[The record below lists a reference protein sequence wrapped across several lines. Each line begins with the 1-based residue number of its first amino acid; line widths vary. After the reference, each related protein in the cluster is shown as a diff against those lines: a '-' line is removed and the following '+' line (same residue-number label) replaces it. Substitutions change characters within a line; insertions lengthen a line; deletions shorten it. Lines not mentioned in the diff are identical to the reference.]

1 MPYLIAN
8 NQRITI
14 DLPISHE
21 IGSGGMGIVYRL
33 GNLLGTGNLVA
44 KIFKNPTDP
53 KNPSVAKL
61 QAMMARPPEHIY
73 QVINGVGYTQFA
85 WVRHLIVGEHDELIG
100 YAMPELDF
108 DRSLSLNPFMYPR
121 EAAKLTAYQQSLN
134 YRVQLC
140 ANISALMADLHGH
153 GHAFIDFKE
162 ANMRLMPEPSTGMD
176 DDYKGFIVGFIDCD
190 SYRITA
196 SDGSVYPSPVIS
208 PEMTSPEYHEHK
220 DIGLLDE
227 KHDRFVL
234 AIELFKILNNGI
246 HPFYFIPVSDRL
258 KNAAHRNT
266 DQFIKERLYAYG
278 LQPQPEIAPLKNSIH
293 VCWDD
298 QTRAMF
304 DKAFLS
310 THPTDR
316 PSAAEWENHL
326 RGLVQ
331 HRQFKV
337 CENYPNDASHIH
349 FVGKP
354 CHRCLFLTVP
364 NNPLTTPVTPVPV
377 ISAAATTSVWQT
389 TPTRASVASTAANH
403 PSHQSNQQPSAAL
416 SGLMDD
422 ETLAN
427 NRRLEQSLNTQ
438 ANSHTGIPSQPINVV
453 SAVNAVDDT
462 TQTPATHSMAM
473 PDTMLDTMTAAITAP
488 AHHTDTTETTPTSP
502 PHTTSAGEVSVKK
515 PSKGWLIAMIA
526 ALIAGLVAIGGYGV
540 STLKSAS
547 TPTTSQSAT
556 SNQSDNTKAASSDD
570 NSQKKPKSQ
579 TKSQNSYTTIIK
591 SLPTAK
597 ATMTQALKEHNGF
610 FASSSQTSVAK
621 LYQDTLGISPEFFD
635 NVVNVGEFAE
645 PSLKQLQ
652 ELGYSQDIDAT
663 KQYSIEAFRNADMG
677 YFKQQPTN
685 KTLAKQLNEAAK
697 SYYWR
702 KKDPKAAVYLQ
713 AQAVKNN
720 PNQGEYAANFAYYLF
735 KNNYPYSKSFLL
747 YALQTP
753 RDSSKYP
760 NTYMI
765 ELAAAMALQAGDDKG
780 AVGSLLAQ
788 FYTTDDQQKRCQN
801 MLNYPQTYPEL
812 VPIAEKVLAIID
824 QQNSSGA
831 NPVPA
836 ECLPP
841 YNWVVGSSN

>member
-33 GNLLGTGNLVA
+33 GNLFGTGNLVA

-53 KNPSVAKL
+53 KNPSLAKL

-73 QVINGVGYTQFA
+73 EVINGVGYTQFA

-162 ANMRLMPEPSTGMD
+162 ANIRLMPEPSTGMD

-190 SYRITA
+190 SYRITG

-310 THPTDR
+310 TNPTDR

-364 NNPLTTPVTPVPV
+364 NNPLTTPVPA

-389 TPTRASVASTAANH
+389 TPNRASVASTAANPPNH
-403 PSHQSNQQPSAAL
+403 RPSAAL
-416 SGLMDD
+416 TGLMDD

-438 ANSHTGIPSQPINVV
+438 ANSHRGTPIQPINVV
-453 SAVNAVDDT
+453 NAVDDA
-462 TQTPATHSMAM
+462 TQTTATHSMAM
-473 PDTMLDTMTAAITAP
+473 PDTMADTMTA
-488 AHHTDTTETTPTSP
+488 PTSP
-502 PHTTSAGEVSVKK
+502 PHTTATGEVSVKK

-526 ALIAGLVAIGGYGV
+526 GLVAIGGYGV
-540 STLKSAS
+540 SRLKSAS

-556 SNQSDNTKAASSDD
+556 SNQSDNAKAASTDD
-570 NSQKKPKSQ
+570 NPQKKPKSQ
-579 TKSQNSYTTIIK
+579 NSYSTIIK

-597 ATMTQALKEHNGF
+597 ATMTQALKAQNGF
-610 FASSSQTSVAK
+610 FSSSSQTSVAK

-635 NVVNVGEFAE
+635 NVVKVGEFAE

-652 ELGYSQDIDAT
+652 ELGYSQDINAT
-663 KQYSIEAFRNADMG
+663 KQYSLEAFRNADMG

-713 AQAVKNN
+713 AQAVKYN

-765 ELAAAMALQAGDDKG
+765 ELAAAMALQASDDKG

>member
-298 QTRAMF
+298 QTRALF

-331 HRQFKV
+331 NRQFKV

-364 NNPLTTPVTPVPV
+364 NNPLTTPVTPASA

-389 TPTRASVASTAANH
+389 TPTRASVASSAENH
-403 PSHQSNQQPSAAL
+403 PNHQPSAAL
-416 SGLMDD
+416 TGSMD
-422 ETLAN
+422 EEKLAT

-462 TQTPATHSMAM
+462 TQTPATHSMGM
-473 PDTMLDTMTAAITAP
+473 PDTMADTITEP
-488 AHHTDTTETTPTSP
+488 AHHTDTTEATSITPP
-502 PHTTSAGEVSVKK
+502 YTTSTGEVSVKK

-526 ALIAGLVAIGGYGV
+526 GLVAIGGYGV
-540 STLKSAS
+540 SRLKSAS

-556 SNQSDNTKAASSDD
+556 NNQSNNAQAASTDD
-570 NSQKKPKSQ
+570 NPQKKPKSQ
-579 TKSQNSYTTIIK
+579 NSYSTIIK

-597 ATMTQALKEHNGF
+597 ATMTQALKAQNGF
-610 FASSSQTSVAK
+610 FSSSSQTSVAK

-635 NVVNVGEFAE
+635 NVVKVGEFAE

-652 ELGYSQDIDAT
+652 ELGYSQDINAT
-663 KQYSIEAFRNADMG
+663 KQYSLEAFRNADMG

-702 KKDPKAAVYLQ
+702 KKDPKAAAYLQ
-713 AQAVKNN
+713 AQAVKYN
-720 PNQGEYAANFAYYLF
+720 PNQGEYVANFAYYLF
-735 KNNYPYSKSFLL
+735 KNSYPYSKSFLL

>member
-53 KNPSVAKL
+53 KNPSLAKL

-73 QVINGVGYTQFA
+73 EVINGVGYTQFA

-190 SYRITA
+190 SYRITG

-278 LQPQPEIAPLKNSIH
+278 WQPNPEIAPLKNSIH

-364 NNPLTTPVTPVPV
+364 NNPLTTPVTPVPA

-389 TPTRASVASTAANH
+389 TPTRASVASTATNH
-403 PSHQSNQQPSAAL
+403 PSHQPSAAL

-422 ETLAN
+422 ETLAT

-438 ANSHTGIPSQPINVV
+438 ANSHRVTPSQPINVV
-453 SAVNAVDDT
+453 SAVDAVDDA

-473 PDTMLDTMTAAITAP
+473 PDTMTDTMTAP

-502 PHTTSAGEVSVKK
+502 PHTTGEVSVKK
-515 PSKGWLIAMIA
+515 PSKRWLIPTVA
-526 ALIAGLVAIGGYGV
+526 ALIGLGGYGL
-540 STLKSAS
+540 SSLKSPADNATND
-547 TPTTSQSAT
+547 TPSQSFDGNQPNNKAT
-556 SNQSDNTKAASSDD
+556 AIADD
-570 NSQKKPKSQ
+570 NKS
-579 TKSQNSYTTIIK
+579 KNPNSYNSIIK

-597 ATMTQALKEHNGF
+597 ATMTQALKAQNGF
-610 FASSSQTSVAK
+610 FSSSSQTSVAK

-635 NVVNVGEFAE
+635 NVVKVGEFAE

-652 ELGYSQDIDAT
+652 ELGYSQDINAT
-663 KQYSIEAFRNADMG
+663 KQYSLEAFRNADMG

-702 KKDPKAAVYLQ
+702 KKDPKAAAYLQ
-713 AQAVKNN
+713 AQAVKYN
-720 PNQGEYAANFAYYLF
+720 PNQGEYVANFAYYLF
-735 KNNYPYSKSFLL
+735 KNNYPYSKYYLL

>member
-73 QVINGVGYTQFA
+73 EVINGVGYTQFA
-85 WVRHLIVGEHDELIG
+85 WVRHLIVGEHGELIG

-162 ANMRLMPEPSTGMD
+162 ANIRLMPEPSTGMD

-278 LQPQPEIAPLKNSIH
+278 LQPHPEIAPLKNSIH

-354 CHRCLFLTVP
+354 CHRCLFLTVS
-364 NNPLTTPVTPVPV
+364 NNPLTTPTH
-377 ISAAATTSVWQT
+377 
-389 TPTRASVASTAANH
+389 ASVESTAANH
-403 PSHQSNQQPSAAL
+403 PSHQPSAAL
-416 SGLMDD
+416 TGLMDE

-438 ANSHTGIPSQPINVV
+438 ANSHRVTPSQPINVV
-453 SAVNAVDDT
+453 NANVVDDA

-473 PDTMLDTMTAAITAP
+473 TDTMTAEITAP
-488 AHHTDTTETTPTSP
+488 AHHTDTTQTTPITP
-502 PHTTSAGEVSVKK
+502 PHTTATGEVSVKK
-515 PSKGWLIAMIA
+515 SSKGWLIAMIA

-540 STLKSAS
+540 SKLKSAS

-556 SNQSDNTKAASSDD
+556 NNQSDNAKAASTDD
-570 NSQKKPKSQ
+570 NPQKKPKSQ
-579 TKSQNSYTTIIK
+579 NSYSTIIK

-597 ATMTQALKEHNGF
+597 ATMTQALKAQNGF
-610 FASSSQTSVAK
+610 FSSSSQTSVAK

-635 NVVNVGEFAE
+635 NVVKVGEFAE

-652 ELGYSQDIDAT
+652 ELGYSQDINAT
-663 KQYSIEAFRNADMG
+663 KQYSLEAFRNADMG

-702 KKDPKAAVYLQ
+702 KKDPKAAAYLQ
-713 AQAVKNN
+713 AQAVKYN
-720 PNQGEYAANFAYYLF
+720 PNQGEYVANFAYYLF

>member
-44 KIFKNPTDP
+44 KIFKNPIDP
-53 KNPSVAKL
+53 KNPSLAKL

-73 QVINGVGYTQFA
+73 EVINGVGYTQFA

-162 ANMRLMPEPSTGMD
+162 ANIRLMPEPSTGMD

-278 LQPQPEIAPLKNSIH
+278 LQPHPEIAPLKNSIH
-293 VCWDD
+293 MCWDD

-310 THPTDR
+310 IHPTDR

-364 NNPLTTPVTPVPV
+364 NNPLTTPVPA

-389 TPTRASVASTAANH
+389 TPNRASVASTAANPPNH
-403 PSHQSNQQPSAAL
+403 RPSAAL
-416 SGLMDD
+416 TGLMDD

-438 ANSHTGIPSQPINVV
+438 ANSHKGTPIQPINVV
-453 SAVNAVDDT
+453 NAVDDA
-462 TQTPATHSMAM
+462 TQTTATHSMAM
-473 PDTMLDTMTAAITAP
+473 PDTMADTMTA
-488 AHHTDTTETTPTSP
+488 PTSP
-502 PHTTSAGEVSVKK
+502 PHTTATGEVSVKK

-526 ALIAGLVAIGGYGV
+526 ALVAIGGYGV
-540 STLKSAS
+540 SRLKSAS

-556 SNQSDNTKAASSDD
+556 NNQSNNAQAASTDD
-570 NSQKKPKSQ
+570 NPQKKPKSQ
-579 TKSQNSYTTIIK
+579 NSYSTIIK

-597 ATMTQALKEHNGF
+597 ATMTQALKAQNGF
-610 FASSSQTSVAK
+610 FSSSSQTSVAK

-635 NVVNVGEFAE
+635 NVVKVGEFAE

-652 ELGYSQDIDAT
+652 ELGYSQDINAT
-663 KQYSIEAFRNADMG
+663 KQYSLEAFRNADMG

-702 KKDPKAAVYLQ
+702 KKDPKAAAYLQ
-713 AQAVKNN
+713 AQAVKYN
-720 PNQGEYAANFAYYLF
+720 PNQGEYVANFAYYLF

-765 ELAAAMALQAGDDKG
+765 ELAAAMALQASDDKG

>member
-53 KNPSVAKL
+53 KNPSLAKL

-73 QVINGVGYTQFA
+73 EVINGVGYTQFA

-162 ANMRLMPEPSTGMD
+162 ANIRLMPEPSTGMD

-310 THPTDR
+310 TNPTDR

-364 NNPLTTPVTPVPV
+364 NNPLTTPVPA

-389 TPTRASVASTAANH
+389 TPNRASVASTAANH
-403 PSHQSNQQPSAAL
+403 PSHQPSAAL
-416 SGLMDD
+416 AGLMGD

-438 ANSHTGIPSQPINVV
+438 ANSHKGTPIQPINVV
-453 SAVNAVDDT
+453 NAVDDA
-462 TQTPATHSMAM
+462 TQTTATHSMAM
-473 PDTMLDTMTAAITAP
+473 PDTMADTMTA
-488 AHHTDTTETTPTSP
+488 PTSP
-502 PHTTSAGEVSVKK
+502 PHTTATGEVSVKK

-526 ALIAGLVAIGGYGV
+526 ALVAIGGYGV
-540 STLKSAS
+540 SRLKSAS

-556 SNQSDNTKAASSDD
+556 TNQSNNAKAASTDD
-570 NSQKKPKSQ
+570 NPQKKPKSQ
-579 TKSQNSYTTIIK
+579 NSYSTIIK

-597 ATMTQALKEHNGF
+597 ATMTQALKAQNGF
-610 FASSSQTSVAK
+610 FSSSSQTSVAK

-635 NVVNVGEFAE
+635 NVVKVGEFAE

-652 ELGYSQDIDAT
+652 ELGYSQDINAT
-663 KQYSIEAFRNADMG
+663 KQYSLEAFRNADMG

-702 KKDPKAAVYLQ
+702 KKDPKAAAYLQ
-713 AQAVKNN
+713 AQAVKYN

-765 ELAAAMALQAGDDKG
+765 ELAAAMALQASDDKG

>member
-8 NQRITI
+8 SQRITI

-53 KNPSVAKL
+53 KNPSLAKL

-73 QVINGVGYTQFA
+73 EVINGVGYTQFA

-162 ANMRLMPEPSTGMD
+162 ANIRLMPEPSTGMD

-190 SYRITA
+190 SYRITG

-310 THPTDR
+310 TNPTDR

-364 NNPLTTPVTPVPV
+364 NNPLTTPVPA

-389 TPTRASVASTAANH
+389 TPNRASVASTAANPPNH
-403 PSHQSNQQPSAAL
+403 RPSAAL
-416 SGLMDD
+416 TGLMDD

-438 ANSHTGIPSQPINVV
+438 ANSHRGTPIQPINVV
-453 SAVNAVDDT
+453 NAVDDA
-462 TQTPATHSMAM
+462 TQTTATHSMAM
-473 PDTMLDTMTAAITAP
+473 PDTMADTMTA
-488 AHHTDTTETTPTSP
+488 PTSP
-502 PHTTSAGEVSVKK
+502 PHTTATGEVSVKK

-526 ALIAGLVAIGGYGV
+526 ALVAIGGYGV
-540 STLKSAS
+540 SRLKSAS

-556 SNQSDNTKAASSDD
+556 TNQSDNTKAASTDD
-570 NSQKKPKSQ
+570 NPQKKPKSQ
-579 TKSQNSYTTIIK
+579 NSYSTIIK

-597 ATMTQALKEHNGF
+597 TTMTQALKAQNGF
-610 FASSSQTSVAK
+610 FSSSSQTSVAK

-635 NVVNVGEFAE
+635 NVVKVGKFAE

-652 ELGYSQDIDAT
+652 ELGYSQDINAT
-663 KQYSIEAFRNADMG
+663 KQYSLEAFRNADMG

-713 AQAVKNN
+713 AQAVKYN
-720 PNQGEYAANFAYYLF
+720 PNQGEYVANFAYYLF

>member
-44 KIFKNPTDP
+44 KIFKNPIDP
-53 KNPSVAKL
+53 KNPSLAKL

-73 QVINGVGYTQFA
+73 EVINGVGYTQFA

-162 ANMRLMPEPSTGMD
+162 ANIRLMPEPSTGMD

-258 KNAAHRNT
+258 KNATHRNT

-310 THPTDR
+310 TNPTDR

-364 NNPLTTPVTPVPV
+364 NNPLTTPVPA

-389 TPTRASVASTAANH
+389 TPNRASVASTAANPPNH
-403 PSHQSNQQPSAAL
+403 RPSAAL
-416 SGLMDD
+416 TGLMDD

-427 NRRLEQSLNTQ
+427 NCRLEQSLNTQ
-438 ANSHTGIPSQPINVV
+438 ANSHRGTPIQPINVV
-453 SAVNAVDDT
+453 NAVDDA
-462 TQTPATHSMAM
+462 TQTTATHSMAM
-473 PDTMLDTMTAAITAP
+473 PDTMADTMTA
-488 AHHTDTTETTPTSP
+488 PTSP
-502 PHTTSAGEVSVKK
+502 PHTTATGEVSVKK

-526 ALIAGLVAIGGYGV
+526 ALVAIGGYGV
-540 STLKSAS
+540 SRLKSAS

-556 SNQSDNTKAASSDD
+556 NNQSNNAQAASTDD
-570 NSQKKPKSQ
+570 NPQKKPKSQ
-579 TKSQNSYTTIIK
+579 NSYSTIIK

-597 ATMTQALKEHNGF
+597 ATMTQALKAQNGF
-610 FASSSQTSVAK
+610 FSSSSQTSVAK

-635 NVVNVGEFAE
+635 NVVKVGEFAE

-652 ELGYSQDIDAT
+652 ELGYSQDINAT
-663 KQYSIEAFRNADMG
+663 KQYSLEAFRNADMG

-713 AQAVKNN
+713 AQAVKYN
-720 PNQGEYAANFAYYLF
+720 PNQGEYVANFAYYLF

-831 NPVPA
+831 NPVPI

>member
-33 GNLLGTGNLVA
+33 GNLFGTGNLVA

-53 KNPSVAKL
+53 KNPSLAKL

-73 QVINGVGYTQFA
+73 EVINGVGYTQFA

-162 ANMRLMPEPSTGMD
+162 ANIRLMPEPSTGMD

-190 SYRITA
+190 SYRITG

-310 THPTDR
+310 TNPTDR

-364 NNPLTTPVTPVPV
+364 NNPLTTPVTPASA

-389 TPTRASVASTAANH
+389 TPTRASVASTAENPPNH
-403 PSHQSNQQPSAAL
+403 RPSAAL
-416 SGLMDD
+416 TGLMDD

-438 ANSHTGIPSQPINVV
+438 ANSHRGTPIQPINVV
-453 SAVNAVDDT
+453 NAVDDA
-462 TQTPATHSMAM
+462 TQTTATHSMAM
-473 PDTMLDTMTAAITAP
+473 PDTMADTMTA
-488 AHHTDTTETTPTSP
+488 PTSP
-502 PHTTSAGEVSVKK
+502 PHTTATGEVSVKK

-526 ALIAGLVAIGGYGV
+526 ALVAIGGYGV
-540 STLKSAS
+540 SRLKSAS

-556 SNQSDNTKAASSDD
+556 NNQSNNAQAASTDD
-570 NSQKKPKSQ
+570 NPQKKPKSQ
-579 TKSQNSYTTIIK
+579 NSYSTIIK

-597 ATMTQALKEHNGF
+597 ATMTQALKAQNGF
-610 FASSSQTSVAK
+610 FSSSSQTSVAK

-635 NVVNVGEFAE
+635 NVVKVGEFAE

-652 ELGYSQDIDAT
+652 ELGYSQDINAT
-663 KQYSIEAFRNADMG
+663 KQYSLEAFRNADMG

-713 AQAVKNN
+713 AQAVKYN

>member
-44 KIFKNPTDP
+44 KIFKNSTDP
-53 KNPSVAKL
+53 KNPSLAKL

-162 ANMRLMPEPSTGMD
+162 ANIRLMPEPSTGMD

-354 CHRCLFLTVP
+354 CHRCLFLTVS
-364 NNPLTTPVTPVPV
+364 NNPLTTPVPA

-389 TPTRASVASTAANH
+389 TPNRASVASTAANPPNH
-403 PSHQSNQQPSAAL
+403 RPSAAL
-416 SGLMDD
+416 TGLMDD

-438 ANSHTGIPSQPINVV
+438 ANSHRGTPIQPINVV
-453 SAVNAVDDT
+453 NAVDDA
-462 TQTPATHSMAM
+462 TQTTATHSMAM
-473 PDTMLDTMTAAITAP
+473 PDTMADTMTA
-488 AHHTDTTETTPTSP
+488 PTSP
-502 PHTTSAGEVSVKK
+502 PHTTATGEVSVKK

-526 ALIAGLVAIGGYGV
+526 ALVAIGGYGV
-540 STLKSAS
+540 SRLKSAS

-556 SNQSDNTKAASSDD
+556 NNQSNNAQAASTDD
-570 NSQKKPKSQ
+570 NPQKKPKSQ
-579 TKSQNSYTTIIK
+579 NSYSTIIK

-597 ATMTQALKEHNGF
+597 ATMTQALKAQNGF
-610 FASSSQTSVAK
+610 FSSSSQTSVAK

-635 NVVNVGEFAE
+635 NVVKVGEFAE

-652 ELGYSQDIDAT
+652 ELGYSQDINAT
-663 KQYSIEAFRNADMG
+663 KQYSLEAFRNADMG

-713 AQAVKNN
+713 AQAVKYN
-720 PNQGEYAANFAYYLF
+720 PNQGEYVANFAYYLF

-812 VPIAEKVLAIID
+812 VPIAEKVLVVID

>member
-44 KIFKNPTDP
+44 KIFKNPIDP
-53 KNPSVAKL
+53 KNPSLAKL

-73 QVINGVGYTQFA
+73 EVINGVGYTQFA

-298 QTRAMF
+298 QTRALF

-316 PSAAEWENHL
+316 PSAADWENHL

-337 CENYPNDASHIH
+337 CENYLNDASHIH

-364 NNPLTTPVTPVPV
+364 NNPLTTPVTPVSA

-389 TPTRASVASTAANH
+389 TPTRASVASSAENH
-403 PSHQSNQQPSAAL
+403 PNHQPSAAL
-416 SGLMDD
+416 TGSMD
-422 ETLAN
+422 EEKLAT

-438 ANSHTGIPSQPINVV
+438 ASSHRGTPSQPIN
-453 SAVNAVDDT
+453 AVDAVDDA

-473 PDTMLDTMTAAITAP
+473 PDTMADTMTA
-488 AHHTDTTETTPTSP
+488 PTSP
-502 PHTTSAGEVSVKK
+502 PYTTSTGEVSVKK

-526 ALIAGLVAIGGYGV
+526 GLVAIGGYGV
-540 STLKSAS
+540 SRLKSAS

-556 SNQSDNTKAASSDD
+556 NNQSNNAQAASTDD
-570 NSQKKPKSQ
+570 NPQKKPKSQ
-579 TKSQNSYTTIIK
+579 NSYSTIIK

-597 ATMTQALKEHNGF
+597 ATMTQALKAQNGF
-610 FASSSQTSVAK
+610 FSSSSQTSVAK

-635 NVVNVGEFAE
+635 NVVKVGEFAE

-652 ELGYSQDIDAT
+652 ELGYSQDINAT
-663 KQYSIEAFRNADMG
+663 KQYSLEAFRNADMG

-713 AQAVKNN
+713 AQAVKYN